1 MRTIRRLLHLE
12 VGLAVAFVAFG
23 FTALFSFFDFSSDLD
38 RIGKNGYTLM
48 DQLLVVALWV
58 PSHLY
63 ELMPIAVLIGAIFVM
78 ARMAQ
83 SSEFTILRTSGLGP
97 VRALKSLAS
106 LGLAFSALTYVLG
119 DFVVPPAE
127 SAAQLLKAK
136 ATGGLSVGQ
145 TGIWLRDRTD
155 RGSFAVNVR
164 GVDAK
169 GELQG
174 IKLFEFD
181 VDGQLVGRISASRAR
196 PGEDGWTLMNGV
208 REALPRGRVG
218 TQIDAAA
225 SAAQQT
231 PAMQRQAFESMDW
244 PNSLSASVVTVA
256 VANPERMSAISLYR
270 YMTHLEDNEQAAQRY
285 EIQFWK
291 KVIYPFACLVMIMLA
306 LPFAYLHFRSG
317 GISLQVFGGIMVGVS
332 FVLMGHVS
340 SHVGLLRDWTPV
352 LAAALPSAFY
362 LAVSLGVF
370 SWLVKNR

>member
-12 VGLAVAFVAFG
+12 VSVAVAFVAFG
-23 FTALFSFFDFSSDLD
+23 FTSLFSFFDFSSDLD
-38 RIGKNGYTLM
+38 RIGKNGYTLT

-58 PSHLY
+58 PSHVY

-97 VRALKSLAS
+97 VRALRSLAG
-106 LGLAFSALTYVLG
+106 LGLAFSALTFVLG

-127 SAAQLLKAK
+127 GAAQLLKAK
-136 ATGGLSVGQ
+136 ASGALSVGQ
-145 TGIWLRDRTD
+145 TGIWLRDRNGE
-155 RGSFAVNVR
+155 GSFAVNVR
-164 GVDAK
+164 GVASN

-181 VDGQLVGRISASRAR
+181 ADGRLVGRIDALLAR
-196 PGEDGWTLMNGV
+196 PGDGTWMLMNGS
-208 REALPRGRVG
+208 RELLPRGR
-218 TQIDAAA
+218 QAA
-225 SAAQQT
+225 SDEILKGPLALERTRFDELA
-231 PAMQRQAFESMDW
+231 W
-244 PNSLSASVVTVA
+244 PTTLSAAVVTVA
-256 VANPERMSAISLYR
+256 VANPERMSAINLYR

-291 KVIYPFACLVMIMLA
+291 KVIYPFACLVMILLA

-340 SHVGLLRDWTPV
+340 SHVGLLRNWTPL
-352 LAAALPSAFY
+352 LAAALPSAVY
-362 LAVSLGVF
+362 LAVSLAVF
-370 SWLVKNR
+370 SWLVRNR